1 MDRTRLRR
9 KAQRGSH
16 DRAVIDA
23 ILDEALVCHVAFAAD
38 HGPVVLPTT
47 FVRIADD
54 VYLHGAAG
62 NAMLSALADGRD
74 ACLAVTLLDAL
85 VLARTAMHHSVN
97 YRSVVV
103 FGRARRIDDPAHKR
117 AALAALLDKI
127 EPARSTACRLP
138 DDKELAATQVIAL
151 PLSEASAK
159 ARTGPPLPDE
169 GEDADLPYWAGIVP
183 IVTTRGERVRA

>member
-9 KAQRGSH
+9 KPQRGSH

-23 ILDEALVCHVAFAAD
+23 ILDEALVCHVAFAAE
-38 HGPVVLPTT
+38 HGPLVLPTT
-47 FVRIADD
+47 FVRIADE

-62 NAMLSALADGRD
+62 NAMLSALADGRE
-74 ACLAVTLLDAL
+74 ACLAVTLLDAI

-103 FGRARRIDDPAHKR
+103 FGRGRRIDDPARKR

-127 EPARSTACRLP
+127 EPARSTACRP
-138 DDKELAATQVIAL
+138 PNDKELAATQVIAL
-151 PLSEASAK
+151 ALSEASAK

-169 GEDADLPYWAGIVP
+169 GEDAELPYWAGVVP
-183 IVTTRGERVRA
+183 IVTTRGERLRA

>member
-9 KAQRGSH
+9 KPQRGSH

-23 ILDEALVCHVAFAAD
+23 ILDEALVCHVAFASD
-38 HGPVVLPTT
+38 HGPLVLPTT
-47 FVRIADD
+47 FVRIADEL
-54 VYLHGAAG
+54 YLHGAAG

-74 ACLAVTLLDAL
+74 ACLSVTLLDAL
-85 VLARTAMHHSVN
+85 VLARSAMHHSVN

-103 FGRARRIDDPAHKR
+103 FGRAHRVDDPAHKR
-117 AALAALLDKI
+117 AVLAALLDKM
-127 EPARSTACRLP
+127 EPARSTACRP
-138 DDKELAATQVIAL
+138 PNDKELAATQVIAL

-169 GEDADLPYWAGIVP
+169 GEDADLPYWAGLVP

>member
-9 KAQRGSH
+9 KPQRGSH

-23 ILDEALVCHVAFAAD
+23 ILDEALVCHVAFASD
-38 HGPVVLPTT
+38 HGPLVLPTT
-47 FVRIADD
+47 FVRIADEL
-54 VYLHGAAG
+54 YLHGAAG

-74 ACLAVTLLDAL
+74 ACLSVTLLDAL
-85 VLARTAMHHSVN
+85 VLARSAMHHSVN

-103 FGRARRIDDPAHKR
+103 FGRAHRVEDPAHKR
-117 AALAALLDKI
+117 AVLAALLDKM
-127 EPARSTACRLP
+127 EPARSTACRP
-138 DDKELAATQVIAL
+138 PNDKELAATQVIAL

-169 GEDADLPYWAGIVP
+169 DEDAQLPYWAGVIP